1 MNIEND
7 NYENYENYFLIREN
21 EEGKVYPVHQRVDTV
36 PLQLGQGRVLP
47 EITLVIAIIFS
58 IAPVIIAI
66 FFNNMAI
73 IFAII
78 VVIWSATFV
87 TIFAIIFSTS
97 SFT

>member
-1 MNIEND
+1 MNYKND
-7 NYENYENYFLIREN
+7 NLDQEN
-21 EEGKVYPVHQRVDTV
+21 EEDPVHQRVDTV

>member
-1 MNIEND
+1 MNYEND
-7 NYENYENYFLIREN
+7 NLDQEN
-21 EEGKVYPVHQRVDTV
+21 EEDPVHQRVDTV

-47 EITLVIAIIFS
+47 AITLVNAITFS

-66 FFNNMAI
+66 FFNNI
-73 IFAII
+73 AII